1 MRNPARNMSHLKQ
14 KGIWFK

>member
-14 KGIWFK
+14 KGIWFE